1 MRAALRYLFKRLFWA
16 LFVVVGVTSISFVV
30 AYMLPGDPARMLVGP
45 HASAADLEQA
55 RKLYE
60 LDRPIAYQ
68 FVRYWKR
75 MVHIAPPS
83 TEKPAPPDHKHCSP
97 IVSGLHL
104 DLGYSFT
111 YHKPV
116 FELLRAKAPRSIELA
131 FAALLFQALFGISL
145 GAAAA
150 FKRNSRLDEITIG
163 ISLVG
168 ISAPAFLLGLLL
180 QYLLAYK
187 LALLPYDGYGSTP
200 SEQLKSLVL
209 PALTLGIF
217 GSALYARLTR
227 DELGTQL
234 QQDYARTAKAKG
246 ASKLRVL
253 VVHALRNALVPL
265 FTLMT
270 LELGTLIGGAVVTES
285 LFRWPGLGQLSV
297 TALLERDGP
306 VIVGTVLF
314 GSLAVVLS
322 TLFLDF
328 VYVFLDPR
336 LRRNDMPAQR

>member
-1 MRAALRYLFKRLFWA
+1 MIRALRYLFKRLLWA
-16 LFVVVGVTSISFVV
+16 LLVIIGVTSISFVI

-45 HASAADLEQA
+45 HAAAADLEQA
-55 RKLYE
+55 RKIYE
-60 LDRPIAYQ
+60 LDRPLSHQYL
-68 FVRYWKR
+68 RYWKR
-75 MVHIAPPS
+75 LIHLAPPS
-83 TEKPAPPDHKHCSP
+83 SDASAKTDHKHCGPLIS
-97 IVSGLHL
+97 SLHL
-104 DLGYSFT
+104 DLGFSFT

-116 FELLRAKAPRSIELA
+116 VELLKAKAPRSFELA
-131 FAALLFQALFGISL
+131 CAALLFQAFIGIAL
-145 GAAAA
+145 GIIAAH
-150 FKRNSRLDEITIG
+150 KRNTRTDEITMG
-163 ISLVG
+163 ITLVG
-168 ISAPAFLLGLLL
+168 ISAPAFLIGLLL

-187 LALLPYDGYGSTP
+187 LSLLPYDGYGSTP
-200 SEQLKSLVL
+200 GEQLRSLIL
-209 PALTLGIF
+209 PALSLGIF

-227 DELGTQL
+227 DELATQL

-246 ASKLRVL
+246 ASRLRVL
-253 VVHALRNALVPL
+253 IVHALRNALVPL

-322 TLFLDF
+322 TLLLD
-328 VYVFLDPR
+328 VMYWVLDPR
-336 LRRNDMPAQR
+336 LRRSDVPRQR